1 MKEGAVSMNRWYKLC
16 LAVLVA
22 GMVACFPVQMGSAAS
37 LWVDDSSGL
46 NLFADH
52 KARLVGDS
60 LTIIIN
66 ESSKATRTGS
76 SNNSKSGETDLAAG
90 TGIFHFLAAAGASS
104 SDSFQ
109 SSGKISNSNTVT
121 GRITVQV
128 VEVKPNGN
136 LVVSGTQTITQNK
149 DVHKIVITGV
159 VRPDDITRDNTVLS
173 SYVADAELTFDGKGP
188 ITEKQRQG
196 ILTQI
201 LNIIF

>member
-1 MKEGAVSMNRWYKLC
+1 MKEGAVSMNRFNKLC
-16 LAVLVA
+16 LIAFLSALVVCA
-22 GMVACFPVQMGSAAS
+22 PLQISFAAS
-37 LWVDDSSGL
+37 LWVDDSSGID
-46 NLFADH
+46 LFADH

-66 ESSKATRTGS
+66 ESSRATRTGS

-109 SSGKISNSNTVT
+109 SSGNISNSNSVT

-128 VEVKPNGN
+128 TEVKPNGN

-159 VRPDDITRDNTVLS
+159 VRPDDVTRDNTVLS

-201 LNIIF
+201 LNFIF